1 MLTITHTRQ
10 GGTLI
15 DGTERGDGTNVALKA
30 NGWRWSRQLGA
41 WYVPQSRDHAP
52 KTWKINAA
60 AAALRE
66 AGHAVEI
73 TIDDT
78 ARPTADVEADKIA
91 RQVDRVDA
99 LAVKADRKGAAA
111 DAAYARHGAAV
122 DRLPPG
128 GEPIKVGHHSEG
140 RHTRA
145 LERAWSTMGT
155 AVEAER
161 EAEDARTA
169 VATAAATTGARY
181 APVTVGNRIERLSAD
196 IRRLERDHIKPFWD
210 PETGYRPATDAE
222 MERRRARLEPR
233 IAEARDAL
241 AYWERVRAEQI
252 AEGATTDYGPH
263 NVAKGD
269 VVQIGR
275 GGWWTRVVRAN
286 AKSATVETDYT
297 WTDRVPWHR
306 ITGHRPA
313 GERPAEG

>member
-10 GGTLI
+10 DGTLI
-15 DGTERGDGTNVALKA
+15 DGTDRGDGTNVVLKA

-52 KTWKINAA
+52 KTWKINVT
-60 AAALRE
+60 AAALRK
-66 AGHAVEI
+66 AGHTVEV

-78 ARPTADVEADKIA
+78 ARPAADVEADKIA
-91 RQVDRVDA
+91 RQADRVEA
-99 LAVKADRKGAAA
+99 LAAKADHKGAAA
-111 DAAYARHGAAV
+111 DAAYARHEAAV

-161 EAEDARTA
+161 DAEDARTA
-169 VATAAATTGARY
+169 AMTAAATTGARY

-196 IRRLERDHIKPFWD
+196 IRRLERDLTKPVWD

-252 AEGATTDYGPH
+252 AEGATTAYGPH

-269 VVQIGR
+269 AVQIGR
-275 GGWWTRVVRAN
+275 GGRWTRVVRAN
-286 AKSATVETDYT
+286 AKSATVETDYS
-297 WTDRVPWHR
+297 WTDRVPWHK